1 MQRHHKGTA
10 PRRTEEELQR
20 LHRRLLRRH
29 KWKMW
34 WRPLG
39 SRAKAI
45 GSFLGQARQ
54 VRILVLLVLVAAASA
69 LSSWALRGQ
78 GDWQGFALN
87 LGTELFGAVIT
98 YLLLEQLIGR
108 RRQREEDLQRL
119 KVEMGSSVVMWPSPQ
134 STS

>member
-1 MQRHHKGTA
+1 M
-10 PRRTEEELQR
+10 
-20 LHRRLLRRH
+20 
-29 KWKMW
+29 
-34 WRPLG
+34 
-39 SRAKAI
+39 
-45 GSFLGQARQ
+45 
-54 VRILVLLVLVAAASA
+54 LLVLVAAASA